1 MPPAAPKPNAGASSG
16 AEDATAPD
24 AALNAEFAGEDEDV
38 HLWLSHGLVQ
48 QRVGASRAWEQF
60 LREKLDPVAPPEQGV
75 KDPAPAAQVHMD
87 SVRRKRRKKMNK
99 HKHKKLRKAQ
109 RAERQRLKK

>member
-1 MPPAAPKPNAGASSG
+1 MARRAS
-16 AEDATAPD
+16 AT
-24 AALNAEFAGEDEDV
+24 L
-38 HLWLSHGLVQ
+38 LSLLLG
-48 QRVGASRAWEQF
+48 
-60 LREKLDPVAPPEQGV
+60 PVAPPEQGV